1 MVTVL
6 EHEFYLS
13 EILDRWVFVK
23 KHRIGRLGDLAI
35 VETGKLP
42 EVTHVIVSRPFGYP
56 RLTVPWDKVRLI
68 SNNEI
73 VLDIDEQATA
83 QFERAPQENLILLHD
98 HILDKKILDMDDHEV
113 EIVYDVKLA
122 FQNGKLYAA
131 EVDFSHY
138 RALRRLG
145 FRKLAK
151 LLTNRNDE
159 NRVSWLYVQPLPEQL
174 GSFAGNI
181 KLKVP
186 KAGLSDIHPVDLAD
200 ILEELEGGQRVALF
214 NALDAEQA
222 SDTLEEVEPRVQ
234 RELIRAIEKERAA
247 QLINEMSP
255 AQAADILAILP
266 RDQARGILK
275 LLDQEKSSK
284 VEHIIE
290 KHDEQILLYG
300 SGSAELIKMPAATPA
315 DGRARPLSRAGDG
328 QGCRDVCLRD
338 RCGGDPEGGGGYQ
351 GNGCG
356 GAWADARRH
365 HDRARDFPAEGRHA
379 ARGGHAL
386 RAVRLSSAA
395 DHRRER
401 SSARCGDI
409 ARCAQS
415 QTATRLTRAECAGPP
430 APSSDGSAAVVQ
442 EREYGCVEL
451 GRALQHRE
459 VAHVPQDDQ
468 TRSGYR

>member
-13 EILDRWVFVK
+13 EILDRRVFVK
-23 KHRIGRLGDLAI
+23 KHGIGRLSDLAI

-56 RLTVPWDKVRLI
+56 PLTIPWDKVLLI
-68 SNNEI
+68 SNNEV
-73 VLDIDEQATA
+73 VLDIDEAVTK

-145 FRKLAK
+145 LRKLAK
-151 LLTNRNDE
+151 LLTNRNTED
-159 NRVSWLYVQPLPEQL
+159 RVSWLYVQPLPQQL

-214 NALDAEQA
+214 NALDPEQA

-247 QLINEMSP
+247 LLINEMSP

-266 RDQARGILK
+266 RDQASGILK
-275 LLDQEKSSK
+275 LLDKEKSSK
-284 VEHIIE
+284 VEHIIG
-290 KHDEQILLYG
+290 KHDEQILLYA
-300 SGSAELIKMPAATPA
+300 SPELIRLPATTPAAEVLDRYRELATGKDVMMYVYVTDAAGILKGVVDIREMVAAEPGQTLGDIMTEHVIA
-315 DGRARPLSRAGDG
+315 LPKDATLREAAMLFERYEFRALPITDENDRLLGAVSS
-328 QGCRDVCLRD
+328 RDVRSLR
-338 RCGGDPEGGGGYQ
+338 P
-351 GNGCG
+351 
-356 GAWADARRH
+356 
-365 HDRARDFPAEGRHA
+365 
-379 ARGGHAL
+379 
-386 RAVRLSSAA
+386 RLA
-395 DHRRER
+395 
-401 SSARCGDI
+401 
-409 ARCAQS
+409 
-415 QTATRLTRAECAGPP
+415 
-430 APSSDGSAAVVQ
+430 
-442 EREYGCVEL
+442 
-451 GRALQHRE
+451 
-459 VAHVPQDDQ
+459 
-468 TRSGYR
+468 